1 MFSVQKQGR
10 VAHHHPKMTTR
21 RGRYKDPPL
30 RPFVNNELR
39 YKLLYV
45 EDEEGT
51 RNLLRRVISDK
62 YPDVEFIVAENG
74 ARGMELF
81 KEHRPDIVLTDLSMP
96 VMDGLQMSREIKELN
111 TDAVIIALSAQNNP
125 YYLINAIEAGI
136 RHYVLKPFNT
146 EDLFAVINK
155 ALEEIRL
162 THLVNEQEE
171 QIRKR
176 EQQLARAQRIT
187 HLGSWE
193 WDLVNGNTSWSDEL
207 YRIFGLSPASI
218 PASYK
223 GFMERVHPEDRA
235 VVKKVVQRALRRHQ
249 PFVYHDCRI
258 VRPDGSVRT
267 IHGQG
272 EVILDSAGKMISVI
286 GTAHDVTEHRQL
298 DEERARL
305 AMIVESSNDAIFSVA
320 LDDVITSWNK
330 GAEKIFGFSAKEIVG
345 QSIFTLLPPEKYEER
360 AKILQ
365 SILKGEEL
373 RHFETTRL
381 KKDGSQF
388 YVSLSTS
395 PILAA
400 NGKIIGNSVIARD
413 VTERRKM
420 EAIIQ
425 HQAHH
430 DTLTDLPNRQLFMD
444 FLEREL
450 AQARRNDTRLALLFL
465 DLNGFKQ
472 INDSM
477 GHDCGDRLLKEV
489 ARRLRACIRE
499 SDIVARL
506 GGDEFTVLMPDLSHS
521 DDVGIVVKKI
531 LGVFEKPFML
541 DAIPVDA
548 STSIGVCMFPDD
560 GKDGEDLIKKAD
572 IAMYDAK
579 RSGKNAY
586 QFYNAEINART
597 MIRQQMEGFLRLA
610 VGKGELELLFQP
622 QVSSATRAII
632 SAEALLRWRHPEQ
645 GVLRPHQFLS
655 IAEDSGAIIPI
666 GDWVLRKACKQAQ
679 IWNEAGYPLSISVN
693 LSNRQFHQANLAAK
707 TAEILKETGLNP
719 RQLEFEV
726 TEQTIM
732 ADINFSLRN
741 MRSLQAMGVSIAI
754 DNFGCGYSSLHWIKK
769 MPTRRVKIDKS
780 FIRNMLTEPDD
791 LAVVNA
797 VIAMSH
803 NLKMEVVAN
812 GVESE
817 EQWAVI
823 QRSGCDQLQGY
834 VISAPL
840 PAAGFERLA
849 NIPGTLH

>member
-1 MFSVQKQGR
+1 MFTVKKQGR
-10 VAHHHPKMTTR
+10 VAHHHPKMTPR
-21 RGRYKDPPL
+21 RGQHIAPPL
-30 RPFVNNELR
+30 RSVVNNKNS

-51 RNLLRRVISDK
+51 RNLLIRMISGK
-62 YPDVEFIVAENG
+62 YPDLEFIVADNG
-74 ARGMELF
+74 ARGVELYR
-81 KEHRPDIVLTDLSMP
+81 EHRPDIILTDLSMP
-96 VMDGLQMSREIKELN
+96 VMDGLQMSREIKEIN
-111 TDAVIIALSAQNNP
+111 ADAVIIAVSAQNNP
-125 YYLINAIEAGI
+125 YYLLNAIEAGI
-136 RHYVLKPFNT
+136 RHYVLKPFNS
-146 EDLFAVINK
+146 EDLFAVLNK
-155 ALEEIRL
+155 ALEELRL
-162 THLVNEQEE
+162 RRLVNEQEE
-171 QIRKR
+171 QIHKR

-193 WDLVNGNTSWSDEL
+193 WDLVNDNTSWSDEL
-207 YRIFGLSPASI
+207 YRIFGLAPASI

-235 VVKKVVQRALRRHQ
+235 VVRKVVQRALRRRQ

-258 VRPDGSVRT
+258 LRPDSSVRT

-272 EVILDSAGKMISVI
+272 EVILDHAGKLISVI

-305 AMIVESSNDAIFSVA
+305 AMIVESSNDAIFSVS

-330 GAEKIFGFSAKEIVG
+330 GAEKIFGFSTTEIVG
-345 QSIFTLLPPEKYEER
+345 RQIFTLLPPERYVER
-360 AKILQ
+360 AEILQ
-365 SILKGEEL
+365 SILKGEAL
-373 RHFETTRL
+373 HHFETTRL
-381 KKDGSQF
+381 KKDGSQI

-450 AQARRNDTRLALLFL
+450 AQARRYDTQLALLFL
-465 DLNGFKQ
+465 DLNGFKK
-472 INDSM
+472 INDTM
-477 GHDCGDRLLKEV
+477 GHDCGDHLLKEV

-521 DDVGIVVKKI
+521 EDVGIVVQKI
-531 LGVFEKPFML
+531 LSVFERPFKL
-541 DAIPVDA
+541 DAVTVDA

-579 RSGKNAY
+579 KAGKNAY

-597 MIRQQMEGFLRLA
+597 MVRQQMEGFLRQS

-622 QVSSATRAII
+622 LVSSTTRAII
-632 SAEALLRWRHPEQ
+632 GAEALLRWRHPEQ
-645 GVLRPHQFLS
+645 GVLRPHQFLT
-655 IAEDSGAIIPI
+655 IAEESGAIIPI
-666 GDWVLRKACKQAQ
+666 GEWVLRKACEQARN
-679 IWNEAGYPLSISVN
+679 WNEEGHPLNISVN
-693 LSNRQFHQANLAAK
+693 LSNRQFHQSNLIAK
-707 TAEILKETGLNP
+707 TAEILQETGLNP
-719 RQLEFEV
+719 EQLDFEV

-732 ADINFSLRN
+732 ADIDFSLRN
-741 MRSLQAMGVSIAI
+741 MLSLQAMGVNIAI
-754 DNFGCGYSSLHWIKK
+754 DNFGSGYSSLHWIKK
-769 MPTRRVKIDKS
+769 MPTHRVKIDKS
-780 FIRNMLTEPDD
+780 FIKNMLTEPDD

-812 GVESE
+812 GVETE

-849 NIPGTLH
+849 ANF

>member
-1 MFSVQKQGR
+1 MKPRHGRYNDAPQQTFANKKQG
-10 VAHHHPKMTTR
+10 
-21 RGRYKDPPL
+21 
-30 RPFVNNELR
+30 

-51 RNLLRRVISDK
+51 RNLLSRIMNDK
-62 YPDVEFIVAENG
+62 YPDLKFIVAENG
-74 ARGMELF
+74 AQGVELF
-81 KEHRPDIVLTDLSMP
+81 REHQPDIVLTDLSMP

-111 TDAVIIALSAQNNP
+111 ADAVIIALSVQNNP
-125 YYLINAIEAGI
+125 YYLLNAIEAGI
-136 RHYVLKPFNT
+136 RHYVMKPFNT
-146 EDLFAVINK
+146 VDLCAVINK
-155 ALEEIRL
+155 ALEELKL
-162 THLVNEQEE
+162 TRLVNEQEE

-176 EQQLARAQRIT
+176 EQQLARAQKIT

-193 WDLVNGNTSWSDEL
+193 WDLVNDHSSWSDEL
-207 YRIFGLSPASI
+207 YRIFGLAPASI

-235 VVKKVVQRALRRHQ
+235 VVKKVIQRALRIRQ

-258 VRPDGSVRT
+258 IRPDGSIRT
-267 IHGQG
+267 IHGRG
-272 EVILDSAGKMISVI
+272 EVILNNAGQLTSVI

-320 LDDVITSWNK
+320 LDDTITSWNK
-330 GAEKIFGFSAKEIVG
+330 GAEKIFGFSAKEIIG
-345 QSIFTLLPPEKYEER
+345 QPIFTLLPPERYDER
-360 AKILQ
+360 AEILQ

-373 RHFETTRL
+373 CHFETTRL
-381 KKDGSQF
+381 KKDGNEI

-413 VTERRKM
+413 VTERRNM
-420 EAIIQ
+420 EAIIR

-450 AQARRNDTRLALLFL
+450 AQARRHDTRLALLFL

-472 INDSM
+472 INDTM

-489 ARRLRACIRE
+489 AHRLRACIRE

-531 LGVFEKPFML
+531 LSVFERPFKL
-541 DAIPVDA
+541 DAVTVDA

-560 GKDGEDLIKKAD
+560 GKDSEDLIKKAD

-579 RSGKNAY
+579 GTGKNAY

-597 MIRQQMEGFLRLA
+597 MIRQQMEGFLRQS

-622 QVSSATRAII
+622 LVSSATRAII
-632 SAEALLRWRHPEQ
+632 GAEALLRWRHPEQ
-645 GVLRPHQFLS
+645 GVLRPGQFLT
-655 IAEDSGAIIPI
+655 IAEESGAIIPI
-666 GDWVLRKACKQAQ
+666 GDWVLRKACEQARK
-679 IWNEAGYPLSISVN
+679 WNEAGYPLSISVN
-693 LSNRQFHQANLAAK
+693 LSNRQFHQSNLIEK
-707 TAEILKETGLNP
+707 TASILKETGLNP
-719 RQLEFEV
+719 QQLDFEV
-726 TEQTIM
+726 TEETIM
-732 ADINFSLRN
+732 ADIDFSLSN
-741 MRSLQAMGVSIAI
+741 MHSLQEMGVNIAI
-754 DNFGCGYSSLHWIKK
+754 DHFGSGCSSLHWIKK
-769 MPTRRVKIDKS
+769 MPTHRVKIDKS
-780 FIRNMLTEPDD
+780 FIQNMLIEPDD

-797 VIAMSH
+797 VIAMAH

-812 GVESE
+812 GVETE
-817 EQWAVI
+817 EQWTVI
-823 QRSGCDQLQGY
+823 ERNGCDQIQGY

-849 NIPGTLH
+849 ANF

>member
-1 MFSVQKQGR
+1 MHNS
-10 VAHHHPKMTTR
+10 A
-21 RGRYKDPPL
+21 PP
-30 RPFVNNELR
+30 RPVVKNKNS

-51 RNLLRRVISDK
+51 RNLIFTIIRAK
-62 YPDVEFIVAENG
+62 YPNIEFIVADNG
-74 ARGMELF
+74 AQGVELYR
-81 KEHRPDIVLTDLSMP
+81 EHRPDIVLTDLSMP

-111 TDAVIIALSAQNNP
+111 ADTVIIALSAQNNP
-125 YYLINAIEAGI
+125 YYLLNAIEAGI
-136 RHYVLKPFNT
+136 RHYVLKPFNS
-146 EDLFAVINK
+146 EDLFAVLDK
-155 ALEEIRL
+155 ALEELRL
-162 THLVNEQEE
+162 KRLVIEQEE

-193 WDLVNGNTSWSDEL
+193 WDLVNDHTSWSDEL
-207 YRIFGLSPASI
+207 YRIFGLAPASI

-235 VVKKVVQRALRRHQ
+235 VVKKVVQRALRRRQ

-258 VRPDGSVRT
+258 LRPDGTVRT

-272 EVILDSAGKMISVI
+272 EVVLENAGKMISVI

-305 AMIVESSNDAIFSVA
+305 AMIVESSNDAIFSVS
-320 LDDVITSWNK
+320 LDDVIASWNK
-330 GAEKIFGFSAKEIVG
+330 GAEKIFGFSAQEIVG
-345 QSIFTLLPPEKYEER
+345 RPIFILLPPEKYNER
-360 AKILQ
+360 GEILQ

-373 RHFETTRL
+373 HHFETTRL
-381 KKDGSQF
+381 KKDGSQI

-450 AQARRNDTRLALLFL
+450 AQARRNDARLALLFL
-465 DLNGFKQ
+465 DLNGFKK
-472 INDSM
+472 INDTM
-477 GHDCGDRLLKEV
+477 GHDCGDRLLQEV

-521 DDVGIVVKKI
+521 EDVGIVVQKI
-531 LGVFEKPFML
+531 LSVFERPFKL
-541 DAIPVDA
+541 DAVAVDA

-579 RSGKNAY
+579 KAGKNAY

-597 MIRQQMEGFLRLA
+597 MVRQQMEGYLRQS

-622 QVSSATRAII
+622 LVDSTSRAII
-632 SAEALLRWRHPEQ
+632 GAEALLRWRHPEQ
-645 GVLRPHQFLS
+645 GVMRPHQFLT
-655 IAEDSGAIIPI
+655 IAEESGAIIPI
-666 GDWVLRKACKQAQ
+666 GEWVLRKACEQGRH
-679 IWNEAGYPLSISVN
+679 WNEAGHPLNISVN
-693 LSNRQFHQANLAAK
+693 LSNRQFHQSNLIAK
-707 TAEILKETGLNP
+707 TAEILKETGLDP
-719 RQLEFEV
+719 QQLDFEV
-726 TEQTIM
+726 NEQTIM
-732 ADINFSLRN
+732 TDIDFSLRN
-741 MRSLQAMGVSIAI
+741 MLSLQAMGVNIAI
-754 DNFGCGYSSLHWIKK
+754 DNFGSGSSSLHWIKK
-769 MPTRRVKIDKS
+769 MPTHRVKIDKS
-780 FIRNMLTEPDD
+780 FIKNMLTEPED

-812 GVESE
+812 GVETE
-817 EQWAVI
+817 EQWDVI

-840 PAAGFERLA
+840 PAVGFERLA
-849 NIPGTLH
+849 ANF

>member
-1 MFSVQKQGR
+1 VFTVRKQGR
-10 VAHHHPKMTTR
+10 VAHHHPKMKPR
-21 RGRYKDPPL
+21 RGRYNDPPMRL
-30 RPFVNNELR
+30 FVNNKNS

-51 RNLLRRVISDK
+51 RNLLSRIMSDK
-62 YPDVEFIVAENG
+62 YPELEVIIAENG
-74 ARGMELF
+74 AQGVELF
-81 KEHRPDIVLTDLSMP
+81 REHQPDIVLTDLSMP

-111 TDAVIIALSAQNNP
+111 ADAVIIALSVQNNP
-125 YYLINAIEAGI
+125 FYLINAIEVGI
-136 RHYVLKPFNT
+136 RHYVMKPFNT
-146 EDLFAVINK
+146 VDLCAVINK
-155 ALEEIRL
+155 ALEELKLRR
-162 THLVNEQEE
+162 LVNEQEE

-176 EQQLARAQRIT
+176 EQQLARAQKIT

-193 WDLVNGNTSWSDEL
+193 WDLVNDHSSWSDEL
-207 YRIFGLSPASI
+207 YRIFGLAPASI

-235 VVKKVVQRALRRHQ
+235 VVKKVIQRALRIRQ

-258 VRPDGSVRT
+258 IRPDNSIRT
-267 IHGQG
+267 IHGRG
-272 EVILDSAGKMISVI
+272 EVILNNAGQLTSVI

-305 AMIVESSNDAIFSVA
+305 AMIVEASNDAIFSIA
-320 LDDVITSWNK
+320 LDDTITSWNK
-330 GAEKIFGFSAKEIVG
+330 GAEKIFGFSAKEIIG
-345 QSIFTLLPPEKYEER
+345 QPIFTLLPPERYDER
-360 AKILQ
+360 AEILQ

-373 RHFETTRL
+373 CHFETTQL
-381 KKDGSQF
+381 KKDGNEI

-413 VTERRKM
+413 VTERRNM
-420 EAIIQ
+420 EAIIR

-444 FLEREL
+444 FLDREL
-450 AQARRNDTRLALLFL
+450 AQARRSDTRLALLFL

-472 INDSM
+472 INDTM
-477 GHDCGDRLLKEV
+477 GHDCGDRLLQEV
-489 ARRLRACIRE
+489 AHRLRACIRE

-531 LGVFEKPFML
+531 LSVFERPFKL
-541 DAIPVDA
+541 DAVTVDA

-560 GKDGEDLIKKAD
+560 GKDAEDLIKKAD

-579 RSGKNAY
+579 GTGKNAY

-597 MIRQQMEGFLRLA
+597 MIRQQMEGFLRQS

-622 QVSSATRAII
+622 LVRSATRAII
-632 SAEALLRWRHPEQ
+632 GAEALLRWRHPEQ
-645 GVLRPHQFLS
+645 GVLRPGQFLT
-655 IAEDSGAIIPI
+655 IAEESGAIIPI
-666 GDWVLRKACKQAQ
+666 GDWVLRKACEQARR
-679 IWNEAGYPLSISVN
+679 WNEAGYPLNISVN
-693 LSNRQFHQANLAAK
+693 LSNRQFHQSNLIAK
-707 TAEILKETGLNP
+707 TASILKETGLNP
-719 RQLEFEV
+719 QQLDFEV
-726 TEQTIM
+726 TEETIM
-732 ADINFSLRN
+732 ADIDFSLSN
-741 MRSLQAMGVSIAI
+741 MHSLQEMGVNIAI
-754 DNFGCGYSSLHWIKK
+754 DHFGSGCSSLHWIKK
-769 MPTRRVKIDKS
+769 MPTHRVKIDKS
-780 FIRNMLTEPDD
+780 FIQNMLIEPDD

-797 VIAMSH
+797 VIAMAH

-812 GVESE
+812 GVETE
-817 EQWAVI
+817 EQWTVI
-823 QRSGCDQLQGY
+823 QRNGCDQIQGY

-840 PAAGFERLA
+840 PAVGFERLA
-849 NIPGTLH
+849 ANF

>member
-1 MFSVQKQGR
+1 MFTVKKQGR
-10 VAHHHPKMTTR
+10 IAHHHPKMTPR
-21 RGRYKDPPL
+21 RGLYNDPPL
-30 RPFVNNELR
+30 RPFVNHNKS

-51 RNLLRRVISDK
+51 RKLLIKIIGDK
-62 YPDVEFIVAENG
+62 YPNLEFIVAENG
-74 ARGMELF
+74 AQGVELF

-96 VMDGLQMSREIKELN
+96 VMDGLQMSKEIKELN
-111 TDAVIIALSAQNNP
+111 ADAVIIAMSAQNNP
-125 YYLINAIEAGI
+125 YYLLNAIEAGI
-136 RHYVLKPFNT
+136 RHYVLKPFNS

-155 ALEEIRL
+155 ALEELRL
-162 THLVNEQEE
+162 TRLVNEQEE
-171 QIRKR
+171 QIRQR
-176 EQQLARAQRIT
+176 EQQLARAQKIT

-193 WDLVNGNTSWSDEL
+193 WDLVNDNTNWSDEL
-207 YRIFGLSPASI
+207 YRIFGLTPASV

-235 VVKKVVQRALRRHQ
+235 VVRKVVQRALRRHQ

-272 EVILDSAGKMISVI
+272 EVFLDNADKLISVI
-286 GTAHDVTEHRQL
+286 GTAHDVTEHRLL

-320 LDDVITSWNK
+320 LNDVITSWNK

-345 QSIFTLLPPEKYEER
+345 QPIFNLLPPEKYGER
-360 AKILQ
+360 TEILQ
-365 SILKGEEL
+365 SILKGVEL
-373 RHFETTRL
+373 CHYETTRL
-381 KKDGSQF
+381 KKDGSQI
-388 YVSLSTS
+388 YVSLTSS
-395 PILAA
+395 PIFAA

-450 AQARRNDTRLALLFL
+450 AQARRHDTRLALLFL

-472 INDSM
+472 INDTM
-477 GHDCGDRLLKEV
+477 GHDCGDRLLQEV
-489 ARRLRACIRE
+489 ARRLRACVRE
-499 SDIVARL
+499 SDLVARL

-531 LGVFEKPFML
+531 LSVFEKPFTL
-541 DAIPVDA
+541 DVGSVDA

-579 RSGKNAY
+579 KSGKNAY
-586 QFYNAEINART
+586 QFYNAEINSRT
-597 MIRQQMEGFLRLA
+597 MIRQQMEGFLRQS
-610 VGKGELELLFQP
+610 VGNGELELLFQP
-622 QVSSATRAII
+622 LVCSATRAII
-632 SAEALLRWRHPEQ
+632 GAEALLRWQHPEQ
-645 GVLRPHQFLS
+645 GVLRPHQFLT

-666 GDWVLRKACKQAQ
+666 GEWVLRKACEQAQ
-679 IWNEAGYPLSISVN
+679 KWNETGYPLNISVN
-693 LSNRQFHQANLAAK
+693 LSNRQFHQSNLIAK

-719 RQLEFEV
+719 QQLDFEV

-741 MRSLQAMGVSIAI
+741 MRSLKDLGVNIAI
-754 DNFGCGYSSLHWIKK
+754 DNFGSGCSSLHWIKK
-769 MPTRRVKIDKS
+769 MPTHRLKIDKS
-780 FIRNMLTEPDD
+780 FINNMLTEPDD

-812 GVESE
+812 GVETE
-817 EQWAVI
+817 EQWDVI

-849 NIPGTLH
+849 ANF

>member
-1 MFSVQKQGR
+1 MFTVRKQGR
-10 VAHHHPKMTTR
+10 VAQHHPKMKPR
-21 RGRYKDPPL
+21 HGRYNDAPQQTFANKKQG
-30 RPFVNNELR
+30 

-51 RNLLRRVISDK
+51 RNLLSRIMNDK
-62 YPDVEFIVAENG
+62 YPDLKFIVAENG
-74 ARGMELF
+74 AQGVELF
-81 KEHRPDIVLTDLSMP
+81 REHQPDIVLTDLSMP

-111 TDAVIIALSAQNNP
+111 ADAVIIALSVQNNP
-125 YYLINAIEAGI
+125 YYLLNAIEAGI
-136 RHYVLKPFNT
+136 RHYVMKPFNT
-146 EDLFAVINK
+146 VDLCAVINK
-155 ALEEIRL
+155 ALEELKL
-162 THLVNEQEE
+162 TRLVNEQEE

-176 EQQLARAQRIT
+176 EQQLARAQKIT

-193 WDLVNGNTSWSDEL
+193 WDLVNDHSSWSDEL
-207 YRIFGLSPASI
+207 YRIFGLAPASI

-235 VVKKVVQRALRRHQ
+235 VVKKVIQRALRIRQ

-258 VRPDGSVRT
+258 IRPDGSIRT
-267 IHGQG
+267 IHGRG
-272 EVILDSAGKMISVI
+272 EVILNNAGQLTSVI

-320 LDDVITSWNK
+320 LDDTITSWNK
-330 GAEKIFGFSAKEIVG
+330 GAEKIFGFSAKEIIG
-345 QSIFTLLPPEKYEER
+345 QPIFTLLPPERYDER
-360 AKILQ
+360 AEILQ

-373 RHFETTRL
+373 CHFETTRL
-381 KKDGSQF
+381 KKDGNEI

-413 VTERRKM
+413 VTERRNM
-420 EAIIQ
+420 EAIIR

-450 AQARRNDTRLALLFL
+450 AQARRHDTRLALLFL

-472 INDSM
+472 INDTM

-489 ARRLRACIRE
+489 AHRLRACIRE

-531 LGVFEKPFML
+531 LSVFERPFKL
-541 DAIPVDA
+541 DAVTVDA

-560 GKDGEDLIKKAD
+560 GKDSEDLIKKAD

-579 RSGKNAY
+579 GTGKNAY

-597 MIRQQMEGFLRLA
+597 MIRQQMEGFLRQS

-622 QVSSATRAII
+622 LVSSATRAII
-632 SAEALLRWRHPEQ
+632 GAEALLRWRHPEQ
-645 GVLRPHQFLS
+645 GVLRPGQFLT
-655 IAEDSGAIIPI
+655 IAEESGAIIPI
-666 GDWVLRKACKQAQ
+666 GDWVLRKACEQARK
-679 IWNEAGYPLSISVN
+679 WNEAGYPLSISVN
-693 LSNRQFHQANLAAK
+693 LSNRQFHQSNLIEK
-707 TAEILKETGLNP
+707 TASILKETGLNP
-719 RQLEFEV
+719 QQLDFEV
-726 TEQTIM
+726 TEETIM
-732 ADINFSLRN
+732 ADIDFSLSN
-741 MRSLQAMGVSIAI
+741 MHSLQEMGVNIAI
-754 DNFGCGYSSLHWIKK
+754 DHFGSGCSSLHWIKK
-769 MPTRRVKIDKS
+769 MPTHRVKIDKS
-780 FIRNMLTEPDD
+780 FIQNMLIEPDD

-797 VIAMSH
+797 VIAMAH

-812 GVESE
+812 GVETE
-817 EQWAVI
+817 EQWTVI
-823 QRSGCDQLQGY
+823 ERNGCDQIQGY

-849 NIPGTLH
+849 ANF